1 MFHSNKASA
10 SSTVDLTST
19 FVCMHAKA
27 LQSCPTLCTL
37 MDCNL
42 PGSAVLGLLQARILE
57 WVAMPS
63 SRTSTLPSAKMTAKA
78 ERGPPLQGLKL
89 SGTQVHVGLHHHEEE
104 AVELGVTLRAM
115 EPQRVARTKLM
126 AHHSFVDRRPTA
138 SSEGVK
144 ITPL

>member
-10 SSTVDLTST
+10 SCTVDLAST
-19 FVCMHAKA
+19 FVCMCAKA
-27 LQSCPTLCTL
+27 LQSCPTLCSP

-63 SRTSTLPSAKMTAKA
+63 SGTSTLPSAKMTAKA
-78 ERGPPLQGLKL
+78 ERGLLLQGLTL
-89 SGTQVHVGLHHHEEE
+89 SGTQVHAGLHHHEE
-104 AVELGVTLRAM
+104 AVKLGMTLRAV
-115 EPQRVARTKLM
+115 EPRRAARTELM
-126 AHHSFVDRRPTA
+126 AHHSFANRRPTA